1 MHLSHVDLVRPGDVL
16 AKSVLWGDGQVLL
29 AEGAVLNERNI
40 ARLKGLGIL
49 YVYVEDELT
58 SDIRPEDFLELDER
72 IKLISLHRRFL
83 RETQRLYN
91 RSKDPDSLV
100 IPQEWREELS
110 SRVKDLI
117 KALRRCSSRMIEV
130 FDIRPREDY
139 IHNHPANVAVVAGAV
154 GLYLKLPEEQL
165 EALVLGSL
173 LHDVGKIP
181 FLEEALQED
190 RPLLFSP
197 SPSMARHP
205 RLGYEILRRS
215 DLPLLSA
222 HVPYGHHER
231 FDGKGYPRGIK
242 GEEIH
247 LLARIAALANQYDLM
262 TGGTFAHPPVRAEDA
277 VEALMAMGDSVFDPR
292 VLEAFVH
299 VVAVYPRGVWV
310 ELNDGQRAVVVSNN
324 RSLPLRPVVRPILK
338 KGGKLIAGT
347 SVDLAQHKNLVVR
360 RVLPGIKRA

>member
-1 MHLSHVDLVRPGDVL
+1 MHLSHVDLVLPGDVL

-29 AEGAVLNERNI
+29 AEGAVLNERTI
-40 ARLKGLGIL
+40 ARLKELGVL
-49 YVYVEDELT
+49 YVYVDDELT
-58 SDIRPEDFLELDER
+58 KDIRPEDFVELDER
-72 IKLISLHRRFL
+72 IKLVSFYRRFL
-83 RETQRLYN
+83 KEMQRLYGKS
-91 RSKDPDSLV
+91 RDPEALL
-100 IPQEWREELS
+100 IPQEWKEELTL
-110 SRVKDLI
+110 RTRDLI

-139 IHNHPANVAVVAGAV
+139 LHNHPVNVAAVAGAV

-190 RPLLFSP
+190 RPLLFTP

-215 DLPLLSA
+215 DFPLLSA

-231 FDGKGYPRGIK
+231 FDGRGYPRGIK

-262 TGGTFAHPPVRAEDA
+262 TGGTFSHPPVRAEDA
-277 VEALMAMGDSVFDPR
+277 VEALMAMGDSVFDPK

-338 KGGKLIAGT
+338 KEGKLIAGT
-347 SVDLAQHKNLVVR
+347 SIDLAQHKNLVVK
-360 RVLPGIKRA
+360 RVLPGIKRT